1 MGSAAPTRLS
11 LPVELSA
18 ECAVKTIFPS
28 LGRNLMQSNIT
39 IQDSLKTFSHD
50 QDKTRPRAHN
60 CLGARDPRQIQNER
74 ACQDDA
80 IGHGR
85 LDIPIYISLC
95 GEDATRFTGTK
106 KQMGKGATPQQSE
119 ASALM
124 ELMERF
130 SFFYFIHQY
139 PFPTYKYGELDD
151 FAVSVR
157 DLKKSIY
164 DTETPDELCEAF
176 LKDFPMRWV
185 KALNRPAERTSGR
198 LRWFNQ
204 LTSTRTRRGQHARRR
219 HAPEPLRGVERHVW
233 SDHQQRL
240 PWLPRNRPES
250 LRDPATID
258 LVKKFRDKGI
268 RLFLRDFSLDTGIPT
283 WARSHTIRQRFPKKS
298 EIVFTADHSNPE
310 SRCGRALRNSAVA
323 GDFES
328 RTSYRPTLPKVPSLE
343 EALHDDDGQKRRS
356 RAFPTS
362 TTTTCG
368 GNRACVGRSP
378 NRMEIRS

>member
-1 MGSAAPTRLS
+1 
-11 LPVELSA
+11 
-18 ECAVKTIFPS
+18 
-28 LGRNLMQSNIT
+28 MQSNIT

-50 QDKTRPRAHN
+50 QDKTQPRAHN

-80 IGHGR
+80 IRHGR

-185 KALNRPAERTSGR
+185 KAPSDPRKGPVGAYDGSTNDRVQGPA
-198 LRWFNQ
+198 
-204 LTSTRTRRGQHARRR
+204 
-219 HAPEPLRGVERHVW
+219 
-233 SDHQQRL
+233 
-240 PWLPRNRPES
+240 
-250 LRDPATID
+250 
-258 LVKKFRDKGI
+258 
-268 RLFLRDFSLDTGIPT
+268 
-283 WARSHTIRQRFPKKS
+283 
-298 EIVFTADHSNPE
+298 
-310 SRCGRALRNSAVA
+310 A
-323 GDFES
+323 GN
-328 RTSYRPTLPKVPSLE
+328 TLE
-343 EALHDDDGQKRRS
+343 EAMLQSLCEASSAMSGRIIS
-356 RAFPTS
+356 
-362 TTTTCG
+362 
-368 GNRACVGRSP
+368 NACPGYPEIAP
-378 NRMEIRS
+378 NRFATRLR